1 LKQKQTIFK
10 DLNLDDIR
18 LISLEN
24 LKNVKRGKRGKFPRQ
39 LPTSEECGLVTTI
52 SGATFGSLT
61 ESLPLT
67 DLLKVAIFLV

>member
-1 LKQKQTIFK
+1 MT
-10 DLNLDDIR
+10 
-18 LISLEN
+18 
-24 LKNVKRGKRGKFPRQ
+24 GQ

-67 DLLKVAIFLV
+67 DLLKVAIFLVCFVGLYSFCSLSSHPLKVWVFLLTLDK